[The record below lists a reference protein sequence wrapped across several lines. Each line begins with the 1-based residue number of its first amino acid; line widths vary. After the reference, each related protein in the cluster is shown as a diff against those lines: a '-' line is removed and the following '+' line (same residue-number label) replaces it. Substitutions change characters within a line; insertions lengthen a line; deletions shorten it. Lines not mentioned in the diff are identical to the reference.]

1 MQKTNISNTLISL
14 KLKRHTVQILKTV
27 TTTILTLDLKEDVF
41 KLTNQKQ
48 MFLVNVSLHHASK

>member
-14 KLKRHTVQILKTV
+14 ELKRHTVQILKTV
-27 TTTILTLDLKEDVF
+27 TTTILTLDLKDVF

>member
-27 TTTILTLDLKEDVF
+27 TTTTLDLKEDVF
-41 KLTNQKQ
+41 RLTNQKQ